1 MNKEDEILQ
10 NRIRDLADRC
20 YKNNMYTFSDFLSL
34 ADASVYYA
42 IEREL
47 SYVKATLWGGNEICE
62 RVVLRFGSEEQ
73 LGYEEDFPIKLLC
86 IKPLMEKFSD
96 NLTHRDILGSLMN
109 LGIERS
115 VLGDIFIVGKE
126 AYVFCLDNIAEYICD
141 SLSRVK
147 HTSVMCTI
155 AEKEPEFNKS
165 EKTDHVIQIQSER
178 IDGVIAKVCNMSRSQ
193 CALLF
198 TERKVFVNGR
208 LNENSSYT
216 LKAGDAITV
225 RGFGRFEYV
234 GVGGISRKG
243 KLNATV
249 RY

>member
-34 ADASVYYA
+34 ADAGVYYS

-47 SYVKATLWGGNEICE
+47 NYVKATLWGGSEICE

-73 LGYEEDFPIKLLC
+73 LGYEEEFPIKLLC

-115 VLGDIFIVGKE
+115 VLGDIYLIGKE

-141 SLSRVK
+141 SLSRIK

-155 AEKEPEFNKS
+155 TEKVPEFNKS
-165 EKTDHVIQIQSER
+165 EKSDHVIQIQSER

-198 TERKVFVNGR
+198 TERKVFVLIR
-208 LNENSSYT
+208 ILIMKSLLWIY
-216 LKAGDAITV
+216 
-225 RGFGRFEYV
+225 
-234 GVGGISRKG
+234 
-243 KLNATV
+243 
-249 RY
+249 